1 MPLSTHFLLYSLFMK
16 TVSGYIQGYKQQLY
30 LKGRG
35 LKATLFEHTL
45 LFKLDRTDKVIIL
58 LPFSIKV
65 SISNFQNLTFV
76 GTNY

>member
-1 MPLSTHFLLYSLFMK
+1 MK

-45 LFKLDRTDKVIIL
+45 LFKLERSNKVSVV

-65 SISNFQNLTFV
+65 NISKFQNLTFI